1 MSSPAQ
7 RAKKLFI
14 RTFGTNADD
23 CYQAPGRINLMGEHT
38 DYNEGFVLPAAINFH
53 VVIAAKK
60 RDDGLF
66 RAVTDISPD
75 EFIEWQFG
83 LENETNDD
91 SDTLSHWSQYLKS
104 FTATLAQS
112 GLSISGMD
120 VAIVSDVPVEQGFS
134 SSSALEI
141 AFGTAINDL
150 HQLHLSP
157 LAVAQLAQRGEFHH
171 MKLTCGIKDHMIS
184 ALAEEEQAVLIDC
197 LDLDYDSISLPKE
210 LSLIIVHSGKYAEDI
225 QHKYQTRKSECLEV
239 AEHFGLDSLRHVE
252 LFQLEREKSNLDE
265 SLYKR
270 ARHVISENRRTQQ
283 AARALEMNN
292 TRKLSQLMADSHRSL
307 KDDFEISLPEID
319 LLVDIINNEIG
330 DRGGV
335 RLTGSGFGGS
345 VVALVEHELTD
356 DVVLA
361 VEQEYYKKTGIEA
374 QVYLCSA
381 TRGACR
387 IDD

>member
-7 RAKKLFI
+7 RAKKLFV
-14 RTFGTNADD
+14 RKFGTNADD

-75 EFIEWQFG
+75 EFVEWQFG
-83 LENETNDD
+83 AENHQQDEASHLN
-91 SDTLSHWSQYLKS
+91 HWSQYLKS

-112 GLSISGMD
+112 GLFASGMD

-150 HQLHLSP
+150 HKLHLSP
-157 LAVAQLAQRGEFHH
+157 LAVAQLAQRGEFHL

-197 LDLDYDSISLPKE
+197 LDLDYEPISLPKD
-210 LSLIIVHSGKYAEDI
+210 LSLIIVHSGKYAKDI
-225 QHKYQTRKSECLEV
+225 QDKYLLRKKECLQV
-239 AEHFGLDSLRHVE
+239 AEHFGLESLRHVE
-252 LFQLEREKSNLDE
+252 LCQLEREKAHLDE
-265 SLYKR
+265 ALYKR
-270 ARHVISENRRTQQ
+270 ARHVITENRRTQH
-283 AARALEMNN
+283 AARALELHNIK
-292 TRKLSQLMADSHRSL
+292 KLSQLMAESHRSMRE
-307 KDDFEISLPEID
+307 DFEMSLPEVD
-319 LLVDIINNEIG
+319 LLVDIVHKQVG
-330 DRGGV
+330 DKGGV

-356 DVVLA
+356 AVVLA
-361 VEQEYYKKTGIEA
+361 VEQEYFKQTGIEA

-381 TRGACR
+381 TKGACR
-387 IDD
+387 IEC